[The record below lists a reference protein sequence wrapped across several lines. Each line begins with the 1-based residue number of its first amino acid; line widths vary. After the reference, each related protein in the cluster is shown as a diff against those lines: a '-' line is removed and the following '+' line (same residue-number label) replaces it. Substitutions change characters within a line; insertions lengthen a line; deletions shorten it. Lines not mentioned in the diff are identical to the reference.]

1 MSTSAKTKMVRV
13 RCLKAVVGAYPCP
26 ATEADHIST
35 DLVENDQGQLVTVRK
50 PYKKFRLL
58 QGYRKFATAA
68 DVADDAARVARGER
82 SWMSFDGQHIEV
94 TADEGYLPESYI
106 RDNRLVESG
115 LVEII
120 DEHKS
125 PRRTAA

>member
-13 RCLKAVVGAYPCP
+13 RSLKAVVGAYPCP

-35 DLVENDQGQLVTVRK
+35 QLVENDQGQLVTARK

-58 QGYRKFATAA
+58 QGYRKLATGA
-68 DVADDAARVARGER
+68 DIADDAERVARGGH
-82 SWMSFDGQHIEV
+82 SWMSFDGQYIEV
-94 TADEGYLPESYI
+94 PADEGYLPETYVTE
-106 RDNRLVESG
+106 NRLVERG

-120 DEHKS
+120 DEPKT

>member
-1 MSTSAKTKMVRV
+1 MSTSAKKILRV
-13 RCLKAVVGAYPCP
+13 RCLKAVVGAYPCA

-35 DLVENDQGQLVTVRK
+35 QLVENDQGQLVTVRK
-50 PYKKFRLL
+50 PYKKFRML
-58 QGYRKFATAA
+58 QGYRKLATAA
-68 DVADDAARVARGER
+68 DVADDADRVARGER
-82 SWMSFDGQHIEV
+82 SWMSLDGQHVEV
-94 TADEGYLPESYI
+94 PADEGYLPESYI

-120 DEHKS
+120 DEPKS